1 MTENTQKTGRLAQL
15 QWWDAVIVSAIL
27 FGGAIW
33 NSTQTF
39 LTVPPEVLEQG
50 TEFTALDNWFGLL
63 TILLELSAG
72 WLYLRWRN
80 FDFSRWKYKP
90 TWRGTLAAVGIFLV
104 MSLGMDAVSILSL
117 GWTEAT
123 AYVGSLGILD
133 VLGELDA
140 SLLIF
145 SFMNGIYEEIFFLGV
160 CTAVPKEQRK
170 GVLAYS
176 LVIRFSFHTY
186 QGIPAA
192 LGIGFV
198 IGGLYLL
205 FYYKN
210 EDRNLYPYML
220 SHAFA
225 DVFGAGLLYLL

>member
-1 MTENTQKTGRLAQL
+1 MTEKTQKTGKLTQL
-15 QWWDAVIVSAIL
+15 QWWDVLIVSVIL

-39 LTVPPEVLEQG
+39 LTVPSEILEQG
-50 TEFTALDNWFGLL
+50 SEFTAMDNWLGIF
-63 TILLELSAG
+63 TILLELSVG

-80 FDFSRWKYKP
+80 FDFYQWKYKP
-90 TWRGTLAAVGIFLV
+90 TWKATLAAVGIFLV
-104 MSLGMDAVSILSL
+104 MSLGMDVVSILSL
-117 GWTEAT
+117 GWREAT
-123 AYVGSLGILD
+123 AYVGGLGILD
-133 VLGELDA
+133 VLKEMDA

-160 CTAVPKEQRK
+160 CTAVPKKQRK
-170 GVLAYS
+170 GVLIYS
-176 LVIRFSFHTY
+176 LAIRFSFHTY
-186 QGIPAA
+186 QGIASA

-225 DVFGAGLLYLL
+225 DVFGAGLLYLV